1 MLTTPLETL
10 KQVID
15 QPSGSLDQEDVTR
28 VAEMFAQELADLG
41 FAVEKLTH
49 PTLGPTLRCTIGEG
63 ERQLMLMGH
72 MDTVFPHEVS
82 VPFTPLGDGRAKGSG
97 LTDMK
102 GGLVVMLYALRKALP
117 ALDLKRYR
125 LCVVLNPDEE
135 IGSPS
140 SAELLLETAK
150 ASFAALSFEPSG
162 DGTLTCARKGVTSA
176 FIACKGIP
184 GHAGSQYKECAS
196 AIQALCA
203 QITKLY
209 ALRDDAREISFNA
222 GLIRGG
228 TAENVVAPDA
238 SCKCEFRYFD
248 QSLQKP
254 LMERI
259 QAICAEEP
267 VPGVTTTVTFGASPP
282 GH

>member
-1 MLTTPLETL
+1 MLTTPLKTF

-150 ASFAALSFEPSG
+150 AS
-162 DGTLTCARKGVTSA
+162 
-176 FIACKGIP
+176 
-184 GHAGSQYKECAS
+184 
-196 AIQALCA
+196 
-203 QITKLY
+203 
-209 ALRDDAREISFNA
+209 LRR
-222 GLIRGG
+222 
-228 TAENVVAPDA
+228 
-238 SCKCEFRYFD
+238 
-248 QSLQKP
+248 
-254 LMERI
+254 
-259 QAICAEEP
+259 
-267 VPGVTTTVTFGASPP
+267 
-282 GH
+282 